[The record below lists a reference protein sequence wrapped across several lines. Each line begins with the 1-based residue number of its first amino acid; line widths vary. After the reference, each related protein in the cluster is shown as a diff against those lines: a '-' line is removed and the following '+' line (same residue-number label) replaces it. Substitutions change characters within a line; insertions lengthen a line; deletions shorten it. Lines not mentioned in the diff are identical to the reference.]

1 MSSQQALIQI
11 LNNRAEKNM
20 VYGTEI
26 SQLRNILK
34 SEQLENKDY
43 EKKLD
48 NIAKRSCENILRIAV
63 IGEFNAG
70 KSTFINALLRCRL
83 LQEGSLP
90 TTASATYLRCGQN
103 RISVLFN
110 NGHKVNSVKEAKEYL
125 TKRHSI
131 VANDLIS
138 VVSALTAKQNI
149 AKTVKKLEL
158 SIPKEQGIF
167 IGGGL
172 PSNVELIDTPGF
184 NPGASDV
191 DNHFDVTR
199 EVVEEYA
206 DMAIILTPAHAAMS
220 ATLLSFLENH
230 IKDYLHRC
238 VFVITKI
245 DEQSQADRKKIVTM
259 VERTLLQ
266 RFGLKSPQIHTV
278 AARTVLPVKYMPPEL
293 EESWREYQQQF
304 CRVESQVWSM
314 LEQSRNI
321 SIRASLARF
330 LKSLS
335 GEVYASIEK
344 KKREVQ
350 EFERITS
357 GNMLDSV
364 KDVTSK
370 TLNNGCNR
378 LTNDASR
385 YKTNIRDKVKE
396 IRDLTLASCSSII
409 SSGGYLENF
418 KEKEAPQIQQKVAT
432 GNNQL
437 VNKTNEYAKELD
449 KQYQRISN
457 DFKVKFKEH
466 YRGLKTLM
474 PEISNYV
481 TNTDVS
487 ISFQGHEANR
497 AILQYEL
504 SDQEGA
510 AALGAGAV
518 IGQILIPI
526 PVLGAIAGAV
536 AGHIFGRFLKKTL
549 GPPPEKIQAEI
560 LKEVKKEV
568 NKVFDSV
575 RDSLLRSI
583 DDEKNAKVNALK
595 KIADIHISKYGHAVE
610 EMRRKTQLLLN
621 NYRNQLQRMST
632 SLETLNN
639 MEIEFK
645 RTINMQ

>member
-11 LNNRAEKNM
+11 LNNIAEKNM

-103 RISVLFN
+103 GISVLFN

-131 VANDLIS
+131 AANDLIS

-158 SIPKEQGIF
+158 SIPKEQSIN

-259 VERTLLQ
+259 VEQTLLQ

-304 CRVESQVWSM
+304 CRVESQAWSM

-335 GEVYASIEK
+335 SEVYASIEK

-364 KDVTSK
+364 KDVTAK
-370 TLNNGCNR
+370 TLNNGCKR

-385 YKTNIRDKVKE
+385 YKTKIRDKVKE
-396 IRDLTLASCSSII
+396 IRDLTLASCSSKI

-418 KEKEAPQIQQKVAT
+418 KEKEALDIQQKVA
-432 GNNQL
+432 
-437 VNKTNEYAKELD
+437 D
-449 KQYQRISN
+449 RISQLKNETSKYIKQLDEQYKRIN
-457 DFKVKFKEH
+457 DIFNEEFEEH

-474 PEISNYV
+474 PQNGHLVASPGIS
-481 TNTDVS
+481 VS
-487 ISFQGHEANR
+487 FHGHAASH
-497 AILQYEL
+497 AITKYEL
-504 SDQEGA
+504 SDREAA

-526 PVLGAIAGAV
+526 PVLGAIVGAV
-536 AGHIFGRFLKKTL
+536 VGPIFGRFLKKAF
-549 GPPPEKIQAEI
+549 GPSPQEIQAEI
-560 LKEVKKEV
+560 LKKVKEEV
-568 NKVFDSV
+568 NKVFDTA

-610 EMRRKTQLLLN
+610 EMRNKTQRMLN
-621 NYRNQLQRMST
+621 DYRKQIQRMT
-632 SLETLNN
+632 ESLETLKELE
-639 MEIEFK
+639 MEFNK
-645 RTINMQ
+645 TINI